1 MDATQS
7 GGQHFCGASLNYNDA
22 VLTNIVPQD
31 KPNDLYLACLA
42 EARRLLVEKLEEDK
56 ATAEAD
62 PITPEDQQVI
72 DAFNAFQNDE
82 SKTFDELKDNR
93 AEFKQ
98 TIAYARLKVLRH
110 IDACERTLAWEGY
123 DRTVMKRNA
132 MTYFYSSRRYGFA
145 EQIRKD
151 TMKELSKKVRLKELK
166 EHPFGKDR
174 GYTASHVLGAIHEQ
188 AIENVVESA
197 AQGMAFF
204 RSCADALSRE
214 NKQFSFVTRWG
225 APVRQWY
232 ETVAEHP
239 NRPSCWL
246 HSFRT
251 IPRTKKR
258 DEVPAGE
265 IDRACESLSLTKYTG
280 RVDSRKARNAIAP
293 NIIHAQDALLLQMAV
308 LLCAEEGVTDVMV
321 IHDSFA
327 TTIANAGVMSQCLR
341 LAFVDLYEDY
351 NLYEDIRDQ
360 VLAQLD
366 NPDEAELAPMPKRGD
381 LDLRV
386 ILGSDYAFS

>member
-1 MDATQS
+1 
-7 GGQHFCGASLNYNDA
+7 
-22 VLTNIVPQD
+22 
-31 KPNDLYLACLA
+31 
-42 EARRLLVEKLEEDK
+42 
-56 ATAEAD
+56 
-62 PITPEDQQVI
+62 
-72 DAFNAFQNDE
+72 
-82 SKTFDELKDNR
+82 
-93 AEFKQ
+93 
-98 TIAYARLKVLRH
+98 LKVIRE

-132 MTYFYSSRRYGFA
+132 MCYFYSSRRYGFA

-151 TMKELSKKVRLKELK
+151 TMKPLSRKVRSGQLK

-174 GYTASHVLGAIHEQ
+174 GYTASHLLGGIHEE

-197 AQGMAFF
+197 SEGMRFF

-232 ETVAEHP
+232 ETEASHP

-251 IPRTKKR
+251 IPQTKKR

-265 IDRACESLSLTKYTG
+265 IDRASESLSLTRYSG

-327 TTIANAGVMSQCLR
+327 TTIANAPVMAQCLR

-366 NPDEAELAPMPKRGD
+366 NPEDADLAPLPKRGD
-381 LDLRV
+381 LDVRQ
-386 ILGSDYAFS
+386 ILASDYAFS

>member
-1 MDATQS
+1 
-7 GGQHFCGASLNYNDA
+7 
-22 VLTNIVPQD
+22 
-31 KPNDLYLACLA
+31 
-42 EARRLLVEKLEEDK
+42 
-56 ATAEAD
+56 
-62 PITPEDQQVI
+62 
-72 DAFNAFQNDE
+72 
-82 SKTFDELKDNR
+82 
-93 AEFKQ
+93 
-98 TIAYARLKVLRH
+98 
-110 IDACERTLAWEGY
+110 
-123 DRTVMKRNA
+123 
-132 MTYFYSSRRYGFA
+132 
-145 EQIRKD
+145 
-151 TMKELSKKVRLKELK
+151 MKELSKKVRLKELK